1 MKRGI
6 TQRIALM
13 GLSGLAIGLSFCNKP
28 KIQQEAERHD
38 SPQLPAVSYDYLNK
52 HGVDNN
58 LATLGRVLFYDR
70 NLSMNNSVSCG
81 SCHKQEFAFAD
92 NVRFNKGFNG
102 IELNRNSPSIQGI
115 KGFNNIPQF
124 VNINGTFTLLPGS
137 TMPNRENQTEVLL
150 FWDGRQSNVADMVL
164 NPVLNHKE
172 MNIPDFESLIQK
184 LSSIPYYPEL
194 FKKAYGDEQISK
206 ERIAFAMQGFMACL
220 NTNEN
225 NPFINNGFQDPIG
238 NENTPNNS
246 GLTELEA
253 TGRMLFHSKYNC
265 AQCHDPSHGGGYNTA
280 SNPAVTKMFNIGLDE
295 VPNDAGLGAVTG
307 KPGDRGLFKVPTL
320 KNISLTAPYMHD
332 GRFSNLGEVI
342 DHYSHNIKES
352 STLSPLF
359 RNADGSPR
367 KLNIQPAEKLALIA
381 FLNTL
386 KDPDFLSNPMYA
398 DPFVK

>member
-1 MKRGI
+1 MKKGI
-6 TQRIALM
+6 TPGILM
-13 GLSGLAIGLSFCNKP
+13 VTVTTLSLGLSFCSKP
-28 KIQQEAERHD
+28 MIQKEAERHD
-38 SPQLPAVSYDYLNK
+38 SPNLPTESYDYFTK
-52 HGVDNN
+52 HGVDNH
-58 LATLGRVLFYDR
+58 LVTLGRVLFYDR
-70 NLSMNNSVSCG
+70 NLSLNNSVSCG

-115 KGFNNIPQF
+115 RGFNTF
-124 VNINGTFTLLPGS
+124 GRFEFINGVSTFVPGRNK
-137 TMPNRENQTEVLL
+137 PDRDNQTEVLL

-172 MNIPDFESLIQK
+172 MNIPDFESLVAK
-184 LSSIPYYPEL
+184 LSAIPYYPEL
-194 FKKAYGDEQISK
+194 FRKAYGDEQINK

-220 NTNEN
+220 NTDANEFSGN
-225 NPFINNGFQDPIG
+225 FEDPIG
-238 NENTPNNS
+238 NGTPNTV

-280 SNPAVTKMFNIGLDE
+280 SNPMFTRMFNIGLDE
-295 VPNDAGLGAVTG
+295 QPKDLGLGAVTG
-307 KPGDRGLFKVPTL
+307 KAGDMGLFKVPTL
-320 KNISLTAPYMHD
+320 MNISLTAPYMHD

-342 DHYSHNIKES
+342 DHYSHNIKAS
-352 STLSPLF
+352 NTLSPLF
-359 RNADGSPR
+359 KNPDGSLK

-386 KDPDFLSNPMYA
+386 KNPDFLSNPMYS